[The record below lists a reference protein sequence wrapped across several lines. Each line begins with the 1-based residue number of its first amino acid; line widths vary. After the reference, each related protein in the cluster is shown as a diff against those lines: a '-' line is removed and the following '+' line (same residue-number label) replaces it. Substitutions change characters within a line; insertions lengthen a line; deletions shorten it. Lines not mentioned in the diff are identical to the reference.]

1 MSWGMA
7 VIRPQRPPRQSLIE
21 VYMRQTAPLEM
32 YYQRRDLLDTIDGAQ
47 PVAAVQAAIQR
58 ELRQR
63 RVHP

>member
-1 MSWGMA
+1 
-7 VIRPQRPPRQSLIE
+7 
-21 VYMRQTAPLEM
+21 MRQTAPLEM

-47 PVAAVQAAIQR
+47 PVATIQAATQR